1 MTAAPVIAR
10 RTVLFADLRGSTSLF
25 RTLGNSAATEVVMR
39 AMSVLVPRVEA
50 EGGTVIKT
58 LGDGLL
64 AVFATAVQGADAALR
79 MHQALGDLYRQ
90 IHALGDAL
98 QAVRLNLQITLVTG
112 EVVEVGGDCY
122 GDAVNVGARLLDH
135 AGDDETLINHDT
147 LVALPQALQ
156 RRFRPLEW
164 LHLRGRADPVQVYV
178 LGRRSADALLT
189 QYGTSLGTV
198 GQHSEVLRLVV
209 AGQERVFASDDL
221 PIILGRSPQAQ
232 ARLDYARASRV
243 HARVDWHGGD
253 FQLFDCSFNG
263 TWVRLGDAGEVVYL
277 RRGTCRL
284 YGSGVLGLGSH
295 PAHDPAACVLFE
307 VVSLAE
313 TQFAPLYDGAS

>member
-1 MTAAPVIAR
+1 MTSPSVVQ

-39 AMSVLVPRVEA
+39 AMSVLVPRVES

-64 AVFATAVQGADAALR
+64 AVFPTALEGTESALR

-90 IHALGDAL
+90 IQAIGDTL

-147 LVALPQALQ
+147 LMALPMDLR

-178 LGRRSADALLT
+178 LGRRSADAVLT

-209 AGQERVFASDDL
+209 GGKERIFASDDL
-221 PIILGRSPQAQ
+221 PISLGRSPQAHC
-232 ARLDYARASRV
+232 RLDYARASRV

-263 TWVRLGDAGEVVYL
+263 TWVRMGDASEVVYL
-277 RRGTCRL
+277 RRSTCRL

-295 PAHDPAACVLFE
+295 PDHDPNASVQFE
-307 VVSLAE
+307 VISLAE
-313 TQFAPLYDGAS
+313 TQFDPL